1 MQGRH
6 RAVGD
11 EGGGSHYGLLEALVG
26 TAGQGER

>member
-11 EGGGSHYGLLEALVG
+11 EGGSHYGLFEALVG